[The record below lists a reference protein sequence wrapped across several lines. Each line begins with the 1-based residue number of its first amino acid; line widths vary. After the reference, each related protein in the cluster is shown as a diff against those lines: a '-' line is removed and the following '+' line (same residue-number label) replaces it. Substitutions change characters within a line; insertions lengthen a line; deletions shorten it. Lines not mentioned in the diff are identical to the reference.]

1 MPLLLL
7 ILDVKLQAPKLNSE
21 RASLRQECLRTLVQ
35 AMNEYHL
42 QYHGVD
48 LISHAIHHVVDLAQL
63 DPALRSSGERMGWT
77 DAVTHRPSQY
87 LRLTL
92 IMHLS
97 LKHAKLPETYEFPG
111 NLQHLLCD
119 RMGATVCLPW
129 HSPKQVQA
137 ASSSKCASSDDKNAE
152 PDVMELSH
160 SPTTASVLKI
170 LEPALITNELDSH
183 FDPLATDDFSFE
195 LAADQITGSPLCAPV
210 IEDLEAMGENDVDW
224 DSVITGETITTASG
238 ASDFVPNVEGDQVEE
253 FVSMLFEMADTQDN
267 ELFQL
272 EKQASPWHQ
281 WLGPARAEMTS

>member
-7 ILDVKLQAPKLNSE
+7 ILDVKLQAPKLSSE
-21 RASLRQECLRTLVQ
+21 RASLRQECLYTLVQ

-77 DAVTHRPSQY
+77 DAITHRPSQY

-97 LKHAKLPETYEFPG
+97 LKHAKPPETCEFPG
-111 NLQHLLCD
+111 NLQYLLCD
-119 RMGATVCLPW
+119 RMGAT
-129 HSPKQVQA
+129 A
-137 ASSSKCASSDDKNAE
+137 ASSSKCASSDDKDAE

-160 SPTTASVLKI
+160 LPTTASVLKI

-183 FDPLATDDFSFE
+183 FDPLAIDDFSFE

-238 ASDFVPNVEGDQVEE
+238 ASDFVPNVEGDQIEE
-253 FVSMLFEMADTQDN
+253 FVSMLFEMADTQAN

-272 EKQASPWHQ
+272 EKQASPSHQ